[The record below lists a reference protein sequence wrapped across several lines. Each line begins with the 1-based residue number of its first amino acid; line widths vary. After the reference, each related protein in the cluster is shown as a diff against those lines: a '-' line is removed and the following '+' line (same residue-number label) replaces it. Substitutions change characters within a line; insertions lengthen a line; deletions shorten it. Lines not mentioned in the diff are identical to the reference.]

1 MIIEW
6 LLDAMEAALT
16 WLAGLLP
23 SSTFNPV
30 SILSSTW
37 GVLGDVNYFFP
48 VAELG
53 ALVAGFLLLGVGWGG
68 VTLAIWVW
76 AQIRGSSGVG

>member
-1 MIIEW
+1 MIVEW
-6 LLDAMEAALT
+6 LLDAMEAALV

-23 SSTFNPV
+23 ASTFNPV
-30 SILSSTW
+30 SALSGAW
-37 GVLGDVNYFFP
+37 GVIGSANYFFP
-48 VAELG
+48 VVELA
-53 ALVAGFLLLGVGWGG
+53 ALVAGFLLLGVGWAA